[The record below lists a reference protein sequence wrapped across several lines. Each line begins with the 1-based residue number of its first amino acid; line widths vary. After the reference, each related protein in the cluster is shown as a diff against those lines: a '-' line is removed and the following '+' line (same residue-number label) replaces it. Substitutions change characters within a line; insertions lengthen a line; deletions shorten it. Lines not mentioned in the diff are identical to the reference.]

1 MSKKGTLK
9 NGCSH
14 NNYAVAGII
23 VCSIVAIVLV
33 VGVEFL
39 LRRCN
44 TILPICIPW
53 MDDYYW
59 IYILSFALTLIR
71 KYLLKS
77 KKGFVDM
84 WLKSLILFAVIII
97 VIPASVLLPNKY
109 FGVRKEMSV
118 RGIVIETEQA
128 SSGAPSKAHHQSE
141 CWLKIKLS
149 EEDAYF
155 WYDHGKNPPLSTRCI
170 LSVKKGLFGLR
181 YADNVDFLIE

>member
-1 MSKKGTLK
+1 MSKKGSLK
-9 NGCSH
+9 NASSH
-14 NNYAVAGII
+14 NNYAVAGIVI
-23 VCSIVAIVLV
+23 CSIGAIILV
-33 VGVEFL
+33 EGIEIL
-39 LRRCN
+39 LCRCN

-59 IYILSFALTLIR
+59 IYTLSFVLTLIR

-77 KKGFVDM
+77 KNGFVDM
-84 WLKSLILFAVIII
+84 WLKNLILFAVIII
-97 VIPASVLLPNKY
+97 VIPASILLPNKY
-109 FGVRKEMSV
+109 FCAGKELSV
-118 RGIVIETEQA
+118 RGIVIESKQA

-141 CWLKIKLS
+141 YWLKIKLS

-155 WYDHGKNPPLSTRCI
+155 WYDYGKYPPLSTECI